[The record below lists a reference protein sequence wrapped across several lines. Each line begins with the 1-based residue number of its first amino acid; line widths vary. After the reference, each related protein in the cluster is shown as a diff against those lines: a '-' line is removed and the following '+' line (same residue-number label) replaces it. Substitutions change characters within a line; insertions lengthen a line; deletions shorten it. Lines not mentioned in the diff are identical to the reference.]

1 VRELPTGTVTFL
13 FTDLEGSTRLWEEH
27 PDEMRDALARHDGV
41 LRQAVAAEGGRV
53 VKGTGDGL
61 HAVFGT
67 AEAAVSAAVA
77 GQLALSSEGWGAT
90 GPLRARM
97 GLHTGS
103 AERRGGDYF
112 GPVLN
117 RAARL
122 MAVAHPG
129 QVLCSQ
135 ATADLV
141 RDSLA
146 PSLALR
152 DLGEHRLRDLSRP
165 ERVFQIQAPGLQAEF
180 GPLAS
185 LDAFPS
191 NLPVAL
197 TSFVGRWREFGEVC
211 EALDAARVVTLTGVG
226 GVGKTRL
233 ALQVAAELL
242 PRFRDGVWLVEL
254 AAAVEAGALVEV
266 IATTLDVPE
275 RPSQSRSASLADFL
289 RAKRLLLVLDNC
301 EHLLDAVAGYVEEV
315 VSASPNVVVLA
326 TSREGL
332 GVSGERIFV
341 VRSLDVPAEDTE
353 PGTQSAEAVRLFV
366 ERAADAK
373 AGFVL
378 SDANAP
384 DVARLVRRLD
394 GIPLAIELAAAR
406 VRSLTPGELADR
418 LDERF
423 RLLAGGRRTAVERH
437 QTLQRAID
445 WSYDLLSPT
454 EQRALDRLAVFIGDF
469 SLVAAESVIADEAI
483 DALEVMDL
491 LGRLVDKSLV
501 LAEDTDGVT
510 RYRLLETIR
519 QYAQA
524 RLEASGDAE
533 AFRHKHA
540 CHFATVAAE
549 AGRGMRTRDEAAW
562 TDRAERE
569 LDNIRAAFVWSVDN
583 DQPDLALGI
592 VTALALNGTRIGYAI
607 GSWGY
612 HALGMPS
619 ASTDRLYP
627 QVLAWA
633 GWDQAIAGDVE
644 GAGATCQEAL
654 DAAAALDVDAAA
666 RCRVLACAAGVAGW
680 ANRTDDVAAVTEEWV
695 ALARQ
700 IGDDYELA
708 QALGLAGLPPSENND
723 PAQVM
728 ARTDEALAVA
738 RRLGNPTTICYAA
751 QCAAGFTFESRP
763 QTAMELFAVALQAA
777 ESVGN
782 QLGIGVTLNVQAWRH
797 TTMGNWTEAAPL
809 VLRSVQHFHRAGD
822 HTALG
827 QAHACAVGVLNASG
841 GHETAAVLFGTTSV
855 ANQITLH
862 GHVAEFF
869 AMVEAE
875 LREHL
880 GDEHFA
886 ECVARGHALDEDQAF
901 ELARRELTKLTTGR
915 ASQPSSTSP
924 GDPSRLSAGRT

>member
-1 VRELPTGTVTFL
+1 VSELPTGTVTFL
-13 FTDLEGSTRLWEEH
+13 FTDLEGSTRLWEEQ
-27 PDEMRDALARHDGV
+27 PEAMKGALARHDGV
-41 LRQAVAAEGGRV
+41 LRQAVAGEGGRV

-77 GQLALSSEGWGAT
+77 GQFALSSEGWGAT

-97 GLHTGS
+97 GLHTGA

-129 QVLCSQ
+129 QVVCSQ

-146 PSLALR
+146 PSVALS

-165 ERVFQIQAPGLQAEF
+165 ERVFQIEARGLQAEF

-197 TSFVGRWREFGEVC
+197 TSFVGRSRELGEVS
-211 EALDAARVVTLTGVG
+211 EALEAARVVTLTGVG

-233 ALQVAAELL
+233 ALQAAAELL

-254 AAAVEAGALVEV
+254 AAAVDSGALVEL

-275 RPSQSRSASLADFL
+275 RPGQSRSASLADFL
-289 RAKRLLLVLDNC
+289 RAKGLLLVLDNC
-301 EHLLDAVAGYVEEV
+301 EHLLDAVAGFVEEV

-341 VRSLDVPAEDTE
+341 VRSLDVPAESGAQDT
-353 PGTQSAEAVRLFV
+353 EAVRLFV

-378 SDANAP
+378 TDANAP

-418 LDERF
+418 VDERF

-469 SLVAAESVIADEAI
+469 SLAAAEAVTADEAI

-501 LAEDTDGVT
+501 LAEDTDGHT

-524 RLEASGDAE
+524 RLEASGDAA

-540 CHFATVAAE
+540 SHFATVATE
-549 AGRGMRTRDEAAW
+549 AGREMRTRDEAAW
-562 TDRAERE
+562 TARAERE
-569 LDNIRAAFVWSVDN
+569 LDNIRAAFAWSVDN

-612 HALGMPS
+612 HAVGMPS
-619 ASTDRLYP
+619 ASTHRLYP

-644 GAGATCQEAL
+644 GARATCQEAL
-654 DAAAALDVDAAA
+654 EAAAALEVDAAA
-666 RCRVLACAAGVAGW
+666 RCRVLACAAGVTGW
-680 ANRTDDVAAVTEEWV
+680 TNRIDDIAALTDQWV

-708 QALGLAGLPPSENND
+708 QALGLAALPPSANND
-723 PAQVM
+723 PAQVI

-751 QCAAGFTFESRP
+751 QCAGTFTFESRP
-763 QTAMELFAVALQAA
+763 QTAMEMFAVALQAA

-782 QLGIGVTLNVQAWRH
+782 QLGIGVTLNVQAWAH

-809 VLRSVQHFHRAGD
+809 VLRSVEHFHRAGD

-827 QAHACAVGVLNASG
+827 QALAGAVGVLNASG
-841 GHETAAVLFGTTSV
+841 AHETAAVLSGTTSV
-855 ANQITLH
+855 ANQFATLH
-862 GHVAEFF
+862 GGVAEFF

-875 LREHL
+875 QREHL
-880 GDEHFA
+880 GDERFA
-886 ECVARGHALDEDQAF
+886 ECVARGHALDEDQAV
-901 ELARRELTKLTTGR
+901 ELARRELTKLPTGR
-915 ASQPSSTSP
+915 VSEPSSTSP
-924 GDPSRLSAGRT
+924 GDPSPLSGRT

>member
-1 VRELPTGTVTFL
+1 VSELPTGTVTFL
-13 FTDLEGSTRLWEEH
+13 FTDLEGSTRLWEEE
-27 PDEMRDALARHDGV
+27 PQAMKEALARHDAV

-67 AEAAVSAAVA
+67 AEAAVSAAVG
-77 GQLALSSEGWGAT
+77 GQLALSSESWGAT

-97 GLHTGS
+97 GLHTGA

-146 PSLALR
+146 PSVALR

-197 TSFVGRWREFGEVC
+197 TSFVGRSRELSEVS
-211 EALDAARVVTLTGVG
+211 EALDVARVVTLTGVG

-254 AAAVEAGALVEV
+254 AAAVDPDALVEL

-275 RPSQSRSASLADFL
+275 RPGQSRSVSLADLL

-301 EHLLDAVAGYVEEV
+301 EHLLDAVAGFVEEV

-341 VRSLDVPAEDTE
+341 VRSLDVPAESGAQDT
-353 PGTQSAEAVRLFV
+353 EAVRLFV

-378 SDANAP
+378 ADANTP

-406 VRSLTPGELADR
+406 IRAATPAELADR
-418 LDERF
+418 VDERF

-454 EQRALDRLAVFIGDF
+454 EQCALDRLAVFIGDF
-469 SLVAAESVIADEAI
+469 SLAAAEAVIADEAI

-491 LGRLVDKSLV
+491 LGRLVDKSLL
-501 LAEDTDGVT
+501 LAEDTDGHT

-533 AFRHKHA
+533 AFRYKHA
-540 CHFATVAAE
+540 SHFATVATE
-549 AGRGMRTRDEAAW
+549 AGRGMRTRDEAGW
-562 TDRAERE
+562 TARAESE
-569 LDNIRAAFVWSVDN
+569 LDNIRAAFAWSVDN
-583 DQPDLALGI
+583 DQPDLAFGI

-619 ASTDRLYP
+619 ASRDRLYP

-633 GWDQAIAGDVE
+633 GWDQAIAGELEAARV
-644 GAGATCQEAL
+644 TCQEAL
-654 DAAAALDVDAAA
+654 DAAAALEVDAAA
-666 RCRVLACAAGVAGW
+666 RCRVLANAAGVAGF
-680 ANRTDDVAAVTEEWV
+680 AGRIDDVAALTEEWV
-695 ALARQ
+695 PLARQ

-708 QALGLAGLPPSENND
+708 QALGLAALPPSANSD
-723 PAQVM
+723 PGQVI

-782 QLGIGVTLNVQAWRH
+782 QLGIGVTLNVQAWTH

-809 VLRSVQHFHRAGD
+809 VLRSVEHFHRAGD
-822 HTALG
+822 HASVRLALLL
-827 QAHACAVGVLNASG
+827 AVGVLNALGDHEAAALLSGTSSIADQITSG
-841 GHETAAVLFGTTSV
+841 G
-855 ANQITLH
+855 QP
-862 GHVAEFF
+862 AEFF
-869 AMVEAE
+869 ASIEAE

-880 GDEHFA
+880 GNERFA
-886 ECVARGHALDEDQAF
+886 ECVARGRALDGDQAV
-901 ELARRELTKLTTGR
+901 ELARRELTKLTIGR
-915 ASQPSSTSP
+915 ASEPSSTNP
-924 GDPSRLSAGRT
+924 GDPSRLSGRT